1 MTAIRTMFAQTA
13 RWQCFLSA
21 ALCAAAVVGAAAP
34 ATRAQSLFLR
44 PAPPEAAKLKPSE
57 QAQPLYP
64 FSLYAVKPPNPPS
77 FQPND
82 LITIIIRESTS
93 VKREQSLET
102 QRDYEK
108 KLSMLDLTT
117 LRQFL
122 ELRRGITGAAGGG
135 QGETLAKSQA
145 DFEGDGEYERKDD
158 FNARVTAR
166 IIEVKPNGTLLLEAR
181 TTVVTDDEEQTILLS
196 GLCRTD
202 DVRPDNTVLSSQ
214 LYNLKL
220 IAKHAGPVRRA
231 ARKGWIARAL
241 DALLS
246 F

>member
-1 MTAIRTMFAQTA
+1 MSHQRFFRRSPLPWIV
-13 RWQCFLSA
+13 
-21 ALCAAAVVGAAAP
+21 AAVGVSCAPVAAQ
-34 ATRAQSLFLR
+34 AQSLFLR
-44 PAPPEAAKLKPSE
+44 PAPPEAAAVKPSE

-64 FSLYAVKPPNPPS
+64 FSLYAVKPPKPPT
-77 FQPND
+77 FRPND

-102 QRDYEK
+102 ERDYEK
-108 KLSMLDLTT
+108 KLSMLDLST

-135 QGETLAKSQA
+135 QGETLAKGESG
-145 DFEGDGEYERKDD
+145 FEGDGEYERKDD

-166 IIEVKPNGTLLLEAR
+166 VLEVKPNGTLLLEAR

-196 GLCRTD
+196 GLCRTE
-202 DVRPDNTVLSSQ
+202 DVRPDNTILSSQ
-214 LYNLKL
+214 LYNLQL
-220 IAKHAGPVRRA
+220 IAKHAGPVRGA